1 MHLLTFWRPGRPVK
15 WLSMSGIT
23 GAFAPMLSTPRV
35 TAVREA
41 LAFVMAFALPT
52 FFEVPINI
60 DWQHIIIGS
69 RMTRMVGRM
78 SRTWK

>member
-1 MHLLTFWRPGRPVK
+1 MHLLTFWRPGRPIK

-23 GAFAPMLSTPRV
+23 RAFAPMLSTPGV

-41 LAFVMAFALPT
+41 LAFVTAFALAFALPT

-60 DWQHIIIGS
+60 NWQH
-69 RMTRMVGRM
+69 TL
-78 SRTWK
+78 